1 MATTFSDAITFQAAV
16 AFRGGATGLSRSSL
30 AQDDLKHYPI
40 IPTAWRVWDAY
51 GTILPATSAA
61 DDLGIYAG
69 AFATG
74 CPYVGTGDV
83 KTLTTTRY
91 ARTTFQL
98 PPEYVAGARVQI
110 RAHGGMVTTTAGTS
124 ATVDFEAF
132 KLGLDTL
139 ISGSDLCATAAQSIN
154 SLTFAAKDFSVTPTT
169 LSPGDWLDIRATI
182 ATVDAASGT
191 AVIAALAAVQVLL
204 DIQG

>member
-1 MATTFSDAITFQAAV
+1 MATTFSDAITFQNAV

-40 IPTAWRVWDAY
+40 IPTAWRVWNAY
-51 GTILPATSAA
+51 DTILPGTSAA
-61 DDLGIYAG
+61 DDLGLYAG

-124 ATVDFEAF
+124 SKARATASWWPSPTRPPRSSCSQNECSAVPRLAPAPPPARSIACSAA
-132 KLGLDTL
+132 LLSAPLST
-139 ISGSDLCATAAQSIN
+139 SGSSAAAMATRSGRSA
-154 SLTFAAKDFSVTPTT
+154 TP
-169 LSPGDWLDIRATI
+169 
-182 ATVDAASGT
+182 
-191 AVIAALAAVQVLL
+191 
-204 DIQG
+204 